1 MVDNEGRTETLQPLL
16 DRLAAGDTAAS
27 DDLIAHAMNR
37 LRRLTRKMLRDNPAV
52 HRWVQTDDV
61 LQNALM
67 RLHRA
72 LKEVRPASVRAFIGL
87 AATQIRR
94 ELIDLA
100 RHHYGPEGDAAHH
113 ASDPKGADPEGEV
126 RPLAEAQPDAGSG
139 PLTQLQ
145 WQEFHE
151 QVQLLPDEER
161 EVFHLIFYAGLS
173 QDEVARQLGVSVP
186 TVKRRWRSA
195 KLLLYEATKTTPPE
209 E

>member
-1 MVDNEGRTETLQPLL
+1 MADRQDQTEDLQRLL
-16 DRLAAGDTAAS
+16 DRLAAGDQAAA
-27 DDLIAHAMNR
+27 DDLIAHSMER
-37 LRRLTRKMLRDNPAV
+37 LRRMARKMLRDRSDV
-52 HRWVQTDDV
+52 RRWEETDDV
-61 LQNALM
+61 LQNALV

-72 LKEVRPASVRAFIGL
+72 LKAVRPASARDFIGL

-113 ASDPKGADPEGEV
+113 ASDPKGADLEGEV
-126 RPLAEAQPDAGSG
+126 RPLAEAQADAGSG

-145 WQEFHE
+145 WQDFHD
-151 QVQLLPDEER
+151 QVQSLPDEER
-161 EVFHLIFYAGLS
+161 EVFGLIFYEGLS
-173 QDEVARQLGVSVP
+173 QADAAKLLSVSVP
-186 TVKRRWRSA
+186 TVKRRWRAA